1 MVEKMKKIVLL
12 LLCFMLL
19 LTGCSSQ
26 SDTKDTI
33 GNADG
38 GKGSVSGE
46 ETSSPSDA
54 DADNSSQSPSDEGSS
69 SPSDAGEESSSELK
83 EIMDKMQEAAKN
95 LPSMLHVDSKTESAE
110 AYFASLSTVDYGI
123 VADFIYD
130 STTDTSNPAPEIAII
145 KVKDKGDIDA
155 VIASLREHLEGRR
168 LMFENYAAQID
179 EKQMPMIESAEVFS
193 ENDFVVLIVA
203 ENAKEV
209 KEAFYEAIK

>member
-1 MVEKMKKIVLL
+1 MVEKMKKIILL

-26 SDTKDTI
+26 NDTKDTM

-54 DADNSSQSPSDEGSS
+54 E
-69 SPSDAGEESSSELK
+69 EESSSELK
-83 EIMDKMQEAAKN
+83 KIMDKMQEAAKN

-155 VIASLREHLEGRR
+155 VTASLREHLEGRR

>member
-1 MVEKMKKIVLL
+1 MVEKMKKIILL

-26 SDTKDTI
+26 NDTKDTM

-54 DADNSSQSPSDEGSS
+54 
-69 SPSDAGEESSSELK
+69 GEESSSELK
-83 EIMDKMQEAAKN
+83 KIMDKMQEAAKN

-155 VIASLREHLEGRR
+155 VTASLREHLEGRR